1 MIRIQRVLLI
11 SLLSLPLVAQT
22 SGFSVQGGVILGFD
36 SLKKATNSATGLT
49 LGADYGTRIWGT
61 DMPARVGLSFSAL
74 PGKELNGL
82 KTSLTLTQ
90 AHGDLVMGGTEG
102 GVHLLLGLSLN
113 AYQMS
118 RSGTESSDP
127 MDVDRHFPIRDASG
141 LKLGLRL
148 GLAYAINRSW
158 STELLFQQTEL
169 AGKDLTDP
177 LRRQGAINPAWLELG
192 FRYYF

>member
-1 MIRIQRVLLI
+1 MIRIHRVLLT

-22 SGFSVQGGVILGFD
+22 SGFSVQGGAILGFD
-36 SLKKATNSATGLT
+36 SLKKATNSATGLS

-61 DMPARVGLSFSAL
+61 DMPARVGVSFAAL

-102 GVHLLLGLSLN
+102 GVRLLLGLSLN

-118 RSGTESSDP
+118 KSGTESSDP
-127 MDVDRHFPIRDASG
+127 MDVDHHFPIRDASG

-192 FRYYF
+192 LRYHF